1 MNYYSTSMYYP
12 FCTCERERISYNIDE
27 PPILTLGIQHEI
39 YNSIISGEEYEETT
53 DLEEDDDVDYN
64 VINNLQE
71 EDDDYNISNDSQE
84 DDDGYDDN
92 NDLQDEDMLEQNYRN
107 HTI

>member
-1 MNYYSTSMYYP
+1 MNYYSTTMYYP

-27 PPILTLGIQHEI
+27 PPILTLGMQHEI

-53 DLEEDDDVDYN
+53 DL
-64 VINNLQE
+64 E